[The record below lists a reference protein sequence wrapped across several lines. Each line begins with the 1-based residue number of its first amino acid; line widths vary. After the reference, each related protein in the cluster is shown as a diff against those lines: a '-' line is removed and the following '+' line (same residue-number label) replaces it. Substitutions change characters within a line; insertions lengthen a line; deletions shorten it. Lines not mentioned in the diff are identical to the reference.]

1 MTAATNTEAAHVSC
15 NGTNIIFLSIYNTG
29 EKKTRGTCRE
39 TLTGTGFLSDK
50 QKRDPRK
57 R

>member
-29 EKKTRGTCRE
+29 EKKQGVRVE
-39 TLTGTGFLSDK
+39 KL
-50 QKRDPRK
+50 
-57 R
+57 

>member
-39 TLTGTGFLSDK
+39 TLTGAGFLSDK